1 MNLIT
6 QNIEQVLAL
15 CKKYKVKSMYVF
27 GSILTPR
34 FNDKSDVDLLV
45 NFSSDIDYL
54 SYADN
59 ILDLY
64 SELKTLLG
72 RNIDLVDESAIK
84 NPYFKK
90 EVERTKQLIYGWKH
104 KERSK
109 AFVKNVKFLHVKTWH
124 FCISL
129 K

>member
-90 EVERTKQLIYGWKH
+90 EVERTKQLIYG
-104 KERSK
+104 
-109 AFVKNVKFLHVKTWH
+109 
-124 FCISL
+124 
-129 K
+129 